1 MGPAKQSA
9 SKSLTKH
16 KRKNNSQ
23 PRRAN
28 STEANHGKL
37 PPWQEKQAVDPT
49 VLPRVNSDLMLSPSI
64 YSLQYAQIQGFP
76 EQPWSFIQSSP
87 TPNHPLKPELMGT
100 WASTNNH
107 LIDMGP
113 HDQFYSPF
121 SFDNTTNGSFLAPAA
136 YQTSGVPPPMDLHEW
151 TSLGKY
157 SLASIVP
164 NLTVFRS
171 IHGIRW
177 QRDVAHV
184 TGHEYLT

>member
-1 MGPAKQSA
+1 MGSAKQSA
-9 SKSLTKH
+9 SKSLIKH

-28 STEANHGKL
+28 PTEANHGKL

-49 VLPRVNSDLMLSPSI
+49 VPTVLPRVTSDLMLSPSI

-76 EQPWSFIQSSP
+76 EQPWPLRESMP
-87 TPNHPLKPELMGT
+87 TWNHPFNSELMDT
-100 WASTNNH
+100 WTSTNNH
-107 LIDMGP
+107 LIDIGP
-113 HDQFYSPF
+113 HDQFDS
-121 SFDNTTNGSFLAPAA
+121 SFCFNNSAGPFLAPET
-136 YQTSGVPPPMDLHEW
+136 YQTSGVPPPTDLPEW

-171 IHGIRW
+171 ISGIWW
-177 QRDVAHV
+177 Q
-184 TGHEYLT
+184 